1 MGSRAIGHRAGHR
14 RRAAGVLA
22 TAVCIVGLSAV
33 TAAPAV
39 ADENVPLN
47 SGECKFGTDY
57 IKETP
62 WSLQRL
68 LTAQM
73 WAHGQGKGIRVAVID
88 TGIDAQN
95 KQLDGAIGAGGATLV
110 KGKPTD
116 DKVGHGTKV
125 AGIIAARPI
134 PGSGFFGIA
143 PEATVIP
150 FQQTSQEKAG
160 TADSLA
166 KAIRQAVD
174 AGVDIIN
181 ISQGTG
187 ADRRLLPALE
197 QAVAYAEQKKILIV
211 ASAGNGGADGGEK
224 SMYPAAYSN
233 DHSNVLAVAASDRN
247 NERAPFSQ
255 AGKFVNIAAPGVDMV
270 STVPDGGNCVDQ
282 GTSFAAPYV
291 TGAAALLK
299 AQHKDWTPTQLI
311 WHLEQTAERVKRDR
325 DDFIGWGV
333 VDPVAAL
340 KDDTAPTAAPKPD
353 QPSSTAD
360 GSNIQPAAVT
370 LGESPEDRRA
380 RISIYIVGAG
390 LLAVAA
396 VAGSSVAIRDWRRK
410 TGFTTHGESNHG

>member
-14 RRAAGVLA
+14 RRAAGALA
-22 TAVCIVGLSAV
+22 TAACIVGLSGV
-33 TAAPAV
+33 VAAPAV

-47 SGECKFGTDY
+47 SGECKFGTDN

-73 WAHGQGKGIRVAVID
+73 WQHGKGEGIRVGVID
-88 TGIDAQN
+88 TGIDAGN
-95 KQLDGAIGAGGATLV
+95 KQLQGAIGTGGASLV
-110 KGKPTD
+110 RGKPTD

-125 AGIIAARPI
+125 AGIIAAQQI
-134 PGSGFFGIA
+134 SGSGFFGIA
-143 PEATVIP
+143 PGAKVIP
-150 FQQTSQEKAG
+150 FQQTSEEKPG
-160 TADSLA
+160 TAESLA
-166 KAIRQAVD
+166 KAIRLAVD
-174 AGVDIIN
+174 EHVNIIN

-187 ADRRLLPALE
+187 ANRRLLPTLE
-197 QAVAYAEQKKILIV
+197 QAVSYAERHKVLIV

-224 SMYPAAYSN
+224 SMYPAAYS
-233 DHSNVLAVAASDRN
+233 DDYSNVLAVAASDRN

-255 AGKFVNIAAPGVDMV
+255 SGEFVNIAAPGVDMV

-299 AQHKDWTPTQLI
+299 ARHKDWTPQQLI
-311 WHLEQTAERVKRDR
+311 WHLEQTAERVKKGR

-340 KDDTAPTAAPKPD
+340 KDDTTPTAPPKPD
-353 QPSSTAD
+353 KASQAAD
-360 GSNIQPAAVT
+360 GSNIHPVALTV
-370 LGESPEDRRA
+370 GESAEDRRA
-380 RISIYIVGAG
+380 RISIYIVGG
-390 LLAVAA
+390 GILAVGA
-396 VAGSSVAIRDWRRK
+396 VVGTAIAIRDWRRK
-410 TGFTTHGESNHG
+410 TS